1 MATEQF
7 CLRWN
12 DFHANITAAFR
23 AHAAGRSPSW
33 HPLGDGIPRFSPIH
47 CSTGSVLLTQA
58 LLTCD
63 KVTLYGYHA
72 CTCHKTCDASAAIG
86 GRNHYWDKKETPR
99 FGEMMAR
106 YEHHM
111 KFYQLLEESCEIDF
125 KIARREHC
133 DRS

>member
-1 MATEQF
+1 MISGSLCCGQVAP
-7 CLRWN
+7 
-12 DFHANITAAFR
+12 
-23 AHAAGRSPSW
+23 GGGSPSW

-63 KVTLYGYHA
+63 RVRLYGYHA
-72 CTCHKTCDASAAIG
+72 CSCQAKCASPHISA
-86 GRNHYWDKKETPR
+86 RNHYWDKKETPR

-111 KFYQLLEESCEIDF
+111 YARLMR
-125 KIARREHC
+125 ARRVRRRRRHAC
-133 DRS
+133 TRTARRHAAHALAPLF